1 MARASLFLECARF
14 VHRCNRGNWPEW
26 MKGHH
31 VNITKRGLSRGRSPI
46 VGNKRN
52 QKLQW
57 NAAKHFCQWGDVS
70 ESPISAICV
79 VVSRENRPIIWR
91 VPPQAIGTRLSELCH
106 SDSESPANI
115 LGYIFDEETKRRMRK
130 EDEEED
136 YLDDSKSSS
145 SRDFGAC
152 SVILTT
158 MCFFC
163 IRLRHKDTV
172 NPTKCGCPF
181 ALKMAACQLLL
192 EITTFLRETFPCLP
206 RPRTEPLVVGSNATE
221 PARHLS

>member
-1 MARASLFLECARF
+1 MS
-14 VHRCNRGNWPEW
+14 
-26 MKGHH
+26 
-31 VNITKRGLSRGRSPI
+31 T
-46 VGNKRN
+46 
-52 QKLQW
+52 
-57 NAAKHFCQWGDVS
+57 
-70 ESPISAICV
+70 
-79 VVSRENRPIIWR
+79 
-91 VPPQAIGTRLSELCH
+91 QAIGTRLSELCH

-136 YLDDSKSSS
+136 YLDDSKPS
-145 SRDFGAC
+145 SRKGSGAW

-158 MCFFC
+158 SCVLVC
-163 IRLRHKDTV
+163 RPRPEDTV

-206 RPRTEPLVVGSNATE
+206 RPRTEPLVVGSHVTE
-221 PARHLS
+221 P

>member
-1 MARASLFLECARF
+1 
-14 VHRCNRGNWPEW
+14 
-26 MKGHH
+26 
-31 VNITKRGLSRGRSPI
+31 
-46 VGNKRN
+46 
-52 QKLQW
+52 
-57 NAAKHFCQWGDVS
+57 
-70 ESPISAICV
+70 
-79 VVSRENRPIIWR
+79 
-91 VPPQAIGTRLSELCH
+91 
-106 SDSESPANI
+106 
-115 LGYIFDEETKRRMRK
+115 MRK

-163 IRLRHKDTV
+163 VHRRHKDTV

-206 RPRTEPLVVGSNATE
+206 RPRTEPLVVGSNVTE
-221 PARHLS
+221 PACHLS